1 MSKSER
7 DILNWLS
14 TRGGHGSLVPELTPA
29 RFCVFHT
36 DPYPD
41 QESKM
46 FEKSDPEPESLFNF
60 GSNRSLCG
68 HFSEV
73 CVVISEVCV
82 VISEVKPL
90 AIFGC
95 IDCSRSL
102 NRSPIIKFEKFLDP
116 DSSILE
122 QERSRSLKMWLRRP
136 LLSMCLLVWSC
147 Q

>member
-1 MSKSER
+1 
-7 DILNWLS
+7 
-14 TRGGHGSLVPELTPA
+14 
-29 RFCVFHT
+29 
-36 DPYPD
+36 
-41 QESKM
+41 M

-68 HFSEV
+68 HFSEVCVVISEV

-122 QERSRSLKMWLRRP
+122 QERSRSLKM
-136 LLSMCLLVWSC
+136 
-147 Q
+147 

>member
-1 MSKSER
+1 MSRSER

-73 CVVISEVCV
+73 CVVISEV
-82 VISEVKPL
+82 KPL